1 MLREEGSVGHNVALN
16 VKNQNDRKPQS
27 KFGILLWRRKSKRR
41 SIQWVQQTSQKPNQ
55 KVWERCGNLKMSKQE
70 LK

>member
-27 KFGILLWRRKSKRR
+27 KFGILLCRRKSKRR
-41 SIQWVQQTSQKPNQ
+41 SIQWVQQT
-55 KVWERCGNLKMSKQE
+55 
-70 LK
+70 